1 MSINKVNITNERDHY
16 CVHLDDEDELFFLV
30 PIESDDSE
38 NWTRLQAWLD
48 ESEENDIVDDMSNQ
62 DTHYKA
68 QRKQEYPDFAEQ
80 LDHIYH
86 NGVDSWKEN
95 VIDPIKAR
103 YPKPSGS

>member
-1 MSINKVNITNERDHY
+1 MSINKVNITNERDQY
-16 CVHLDDEDELFFLV
+16 CVHLDNEDDLFFLV

-38 NWTRLQAWLD
+38 NWIRLQAWLD
-48 ESEENDIVDDMSNQ
+48 ESEDNIIVDDMCNQ
-62 DTHYKA
+62 NTHYQA
-68 QRKQEYPDFAEQ
+68 QRKQEYPDLAEQ

-103 YPKPSGS
+103 YPKPS

>member
-1 MSINKVNITNERDHY
+1 MSINKVNITNERNQY
-16 CVHLDDEDELFFLV
+16 CVHLDNEDDLLFLV

-48 ESEENDIVDDMSNQ
+48 ESVDNGIVDDMPNQ
-62 DTHYKA
+62 DIHYQV
-68 QRKQEYPDFAEQ
+68 QRRQEYPNWAEQ
-80 LDHIYH
+80 LDYIYH

-103 YPKPSGS
+103 YPKPE